1 MEFKQTN
8 EIRKKIPSLRIVIA
22 TQWAMRDTRASNK
35 KLRTSSRIVLT
46 FQVITTVQLED
57 LGQVPTLLRPAVFS
71 SLQWV

>member
-8 EIRKKIPSLRIVIA
+8 EIRKKIPSLGIVIA

-57 LGQVPTLLRPAVFS
+57 LGQVPTLLRPSVFS

>member
-8 EIRKKIPSLRIVIA
+8 EIRKKIPSLGIVIA
-22 TQWAMRDTRASNK
+22 TQRAMRDTRASNK

-46 FQVITTVQLED
+46 FQVITTMQLED
-57 LGQVPTLLRPAVFS
+57 LGQVPTLLRPSVFS